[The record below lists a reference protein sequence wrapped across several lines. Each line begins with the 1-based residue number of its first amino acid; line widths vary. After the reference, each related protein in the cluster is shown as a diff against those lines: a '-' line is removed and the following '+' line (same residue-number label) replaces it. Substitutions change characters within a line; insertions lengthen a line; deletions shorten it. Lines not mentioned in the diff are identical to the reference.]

1 MHLILYIQRKLIASQ
16 RAHSVIVMQILE
28 KMMKQKY
35 ETTYMI
41 NYPLFGQAAVLLKDL
56 RKLGIVLYY
65 RYMYYIITCCTLIR
79 CEKCLSG
86 HTFSQVLNFC
96 LFLKKEIVSN

>member
-65 RYMYYIITCCTLIR
+65 RYMYYIITCC
-79 CEKCLSG
+79 
-86 HTFSQVLNFC
+86 
-96 LFLKKEIVSN
+96 